1 MPEDESK
8 YSRFS
13 TVSKFRFRRV
23 FYIAVFWTLIDVVV
37 TLLNN
42 TSSVINSF
50 SFVVRAC
57 LVFLMSLIMGYLFV
71 FSLKGIFR
79 DRSLW
84 INFLFKTG
92 ILLLAAFVMTFL
104 IHFANK
110 YVILGLPADDA
121 VRYFLNEILQVKWFI
136 KSTLYWIVLFVVTQL
151 YLEINDKY
159 SPGVFTDIV
168 VGKYMQPKIENRIV
182 MFLDLK
188 DSTPIAEKMGHNQY
202 FLFIREVIFH
212 ISMALIEHGGIIYQ
226 YVGDEIVVSWLYN
239 KKNAKNSL
247 RAVIEARKNIQKN
260 SNLFRARYG
269 MIPEFRVGIHVGD
282 VTVGEIGVIKRDL
295 AMSGDTMN
303 TTARIRSA
311 CNELNQKFIVSKEFV
326 ESSHLEAWQ
335 TESLGMVELK
345 GKATGL
351 ELFSLKI

>member
-1 MPEDESK
+1 MPEDASK
-8 YSRFS
+8 YSRYT
-13 TVSKFRFRRV
+13 TVSKFRLRRV
-23 FYIAVFWTLIDVVV
+23 LYIALFWTLIDLVS

-42 TSSVINSF
+42 NSSVINSF
-50 SFVVRAC
+50 SFFVRAT

-71 FSLKGIFR
+71 FNLRGIFR

-92 ILLLAAFVMTFL
+92 ILLLAAFAMTFL
-104 IHFANK
+104 IHFTNK
-110 YVILGLPADDA
+110 FVILGLPADDS
-121 VRYFLNEILQVKWFI
+121 VRYFFDEILQVKWFV
-136 KSTLYWIVLFVVTQL
+136 KSTLYWIVLFIVTQL
-151 YLEINDKY
+151 YIEINDKY

-168 VGKYMQPKIENRIV
+168 VGKYMQPRVENRIV

-188 DSTPIAEKMGHNQY
+188 DSTPIAEKLGHNQY

-226 YVGDEIVVSWLYN
+226 YVGDEIVVSWLYS
-239 KKNAKNSL
+239 KKNSRNAL

-326 ESSHLEAWQ
+326 ESSDLEEWQ
-335 TESLGMVELK
+335 TESLGLVELK
-345 GKATGL
+345 GKATDL